1 MPTNENNILKCYH
14 GQKSIKVPFV
24 IYIGFETVLE
34 KSCTYYVN
42 LETLHTSEIQ
52 SNIVKMALK
61 MKNIFIDKNIF

>member
-42 LETLHTSEIQ
+42 LETLHTSEI
-52 SNIVKMALK
+52 
-61 MKNIFIDKNIF
+61 